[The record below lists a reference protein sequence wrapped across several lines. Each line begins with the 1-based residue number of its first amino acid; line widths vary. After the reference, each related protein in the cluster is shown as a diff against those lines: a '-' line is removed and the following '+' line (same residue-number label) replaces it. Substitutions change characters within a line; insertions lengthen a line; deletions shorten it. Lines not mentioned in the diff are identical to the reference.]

1 LEVIIVDKDEYIKR
15 EKKKLEN
22 IEPYTNYFEYEE
34 LTYEYENLL
43 EAINDSKEYI
53 SSIKKR

>member
-1 LEVIIVDKDEYIKR
+1 MDKDEYIKR